1 MPEKSGLLSRYSM
14 NRPILEINHLTHQFT
29 SGGGIHDVCF
39 QVFPK
44 EFILLAGPNGC
55 GKTTLIRH
63 LNALLLPS
71 SGDVRLHGKPVTSDI
86 IKTRKAVGM
95 VFQDADTQIVGDTV
109 YDEVAF
115 GPENLKMSRA
125 VIQKKVTRTLEQLD
139 LFHLKDRNPATLS
152 GGEKRRLA
160 IAGIMVM
167 DPEVIVLD
175 EPFANL
181 DHPSSLS
188 LIKTI
193 RRLNHGGQTII
204 MATHDVEE
212 VITWATRML
221 IMDRQGCLARDGR
234 PGNLL
239 RYLASHGI
247 KEPCF
252 SRMGYSAP
260 PWQS

>member
-1 MPEKSGLLSRYSM
+1 M
-14 NRPILEINHLTHQFT
+14 THQFP

-39 QVFPK
+39 QVFPN

-63 LNALLLPS
+63 LNALLLPL
-71 SGDVRLHGKPVTSDI
+71 SGDVRLYGRPVTSDI
-86 IKTRKAVGM
+86 TKTRKAVGM

-115 GPENLKMSRA
+115 GPENIKMSRSL
-125 VIQKKVTRTLEQLD
+125 IQKKVTRALEQLD
-139 LFHLKDRNPATLS
+139 LFHLKDRNPASLS

-160 IAGIMVM
+160 IAGILVM
-167 DPEVIVLD
+167 DPEIIVLD

-181 DHPSSLS
+181 DHPSSMS

-193 RRLNHGGQTII
+193 CQLNQGGQTII

-212 VITWATRML
+212 VITRATRML
-221 IMDRQGCLARDGR
+221 IMDRHGRLVRDGT
-234 PGNLL
+234 PPDLL
-239 RYLASHGI
+239 RYLAAHGI

-252 SRMGYSAP
+252 SRMGYNSP
-260 PWQS
+260 PWQT

>member
-1 MPEKSGLLSRYSM
+1 M
-14 NRPILEINHLTHQFT
+14 NPPILEINHLTHQFP

-39 QVFPK
+39 QVFPN

-63 LNALLLPS
+63 LNALLLPL
-71 SGDVRLHGKPVTSDI
+71 SGDVRLYGRPVTSDI
-86 IKTRKAVGM
+86 TKTRKAVGM

-115 GPENLKMSRA
+115 GPENLKMSRP

-139 LFHLKDRNPATLS
+139 LFHLKDRNPASLS

-160 IAGIMVM
+160 IAGILVM
-167 DPEVIVLD
+167 DPEIIVLD

-181 DHPSSLS
+181 DHPSSMS

-193 RRLNHGGQTII
+193 CQLNQEGQTII

-212 VITWATRML
+212 VITRATRML
-221 IMDRQGCLARDGR
+221 IMDRHGRLVRDGT
-234 PGNLL
+234 PPDLL
-239 RYLASHGI
+239 RYLAAHGI

-252 SRMGYSAP
+252 SRMGYNSP
-260 PWQS
+260 PWQT